1 MPSYSVP
8 CWVISWPDTEYT
20 ISFLRLRK
28 SKDDQ
33 QTFTAS
39 IKSMAE
45 VKCRSEPGPERH
57 QDILSWNPL
66 SFLIQNIK
74 NVVCRFSL
82 VSQWT
87 PLTVTKNPI
96 CSLAFLFLKWNV
108 LILIMYFCYQ
118 SENAYICYVIVFD
131 KQVTLYSR
139 LFVFFFWWVMSAL
152 SALWTDSRIRL
163 WFFIIRL
170 LFIHAFTLYRALL
183 QLIEATN
190 IARCSWTAGGRQS
203 TKSERPS
210 RTSVLRFVDGKGHVV
225 PCEQRPIDLP
235 I

>member
-33 QTFTAS
+33 QKFTAS

-118 SENAYICYVIVFD
+118 SENAYICYVIVFW
-131 KQVTLYSR
+131 QAGHPILS
-139 LFVFFFWWVMSAL
+139 FVCFLMSAL

-163 WFFIIRL
+163 WFFIIKL
-170 LFIHAFTLYRALL
+170 LFIQAFTLYRALL

-190 IARCSWTAGGRQS
+190 IARRSWTAGGRQS

-235 I
+235 K

>member
-33 QTFTAS
+33 QKFTAS

-108 LILIMYFCYQ
+108 LMLIMYFCYQ
-118 SENAYICYVIVFD
+118 SENAYICYV
-131 KQVTLYSR
+131 
-139 LFVFFFWWVMSAL
+139 FVFWQAGHAILSFVCFLMSAL

-170 LFIHAFTLYRALL
+170 LFIHAFNLYRALL

-210 RTSVLRFVDGKGHVV
+210 GTSVLRFVDGKGHVV